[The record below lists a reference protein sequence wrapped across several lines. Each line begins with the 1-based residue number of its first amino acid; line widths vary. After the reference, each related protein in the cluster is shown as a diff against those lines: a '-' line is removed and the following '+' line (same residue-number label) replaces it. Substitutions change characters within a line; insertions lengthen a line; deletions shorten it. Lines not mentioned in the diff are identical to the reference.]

1 MIPENTKQ
9 SRKNWMLFN
18 TLALLIIF
26 AASSFASLGPYQ
38 WWHFKQ
44 FWYPVLGAALM
55 TCYIC
60 FGLKNNSLEE
70 KVIVAFCVWLVI
82 SRILNGDWFLSTDG
96 MVIFDIALSCMF
108 LTVGLVLPDEKRR
121 KVLDVFAIV
130 SVLIFTFGAI
140 LGIYT
145 SITGNIIPNPLY
157 ESDMCSLSENR
168 LYIFDN
174 NANTSGC
181 WMFICIFFLVYLFF
195 RHKNPF
201 ARILVVLTAMVDYVA
216 LALTASRS
224 SMLGCAVCTAM
235 LVALVAFK
243 YLKVKKTG
251 YKGLTLAVALC
262 VAGPLCYTGF
272 SGARYLVGTAAVK
285 YTESQRAEKA
295 YAEENSARPAYS
307 VEYLSSCVQLSSE
320 TVESDSSQ
328 DNIYKD
334 DRGFSDSGRLPIYKN
349 AIISLK
355 DDPARLFRGCLYD
368 DVMKTSWPYLTRE
381 YAHMHNS
388 YLQVL
393 HFTGIPG
400 LLLVIAFSVLLA
412 IRALKLFFS
421 ENEKADMAVKS
432 LVLFLPGFLIY
443 NMLETSMFALQDFR
457 SISLFLIAGAVI
469 ACTYDYEICPPV
481 VSIVRKKHK

>member
-1 MIPENTKQ
+1 MIPETSKQ
-9 SRKNWMLFN
+9 SHKNWLSFN

-26 AASSFASLGPYQ
+26 AASSFASVGPYQ
-38 WWHFKQ
+38 WWHFQQ

-251 YKGLTLAVALC
+251 YKVLTLAVALC

-272 SGARYLVGTAAVK
+272 SGARHLVGIAAVN
-285 YTESQRAEKA
+285 YTESRQADEV
-295 YAEENSARPAYS
+295 YAQESSSRPAYS
-307 VEYLSSCVQLSSE
+307 TACLSSFIDLSAE
-320 TVESDSSQ
+320 VDEND
-328 DNIYKD
+328 DIYKD
-334 DRGFSDSGRLPIYKN
+334 NRGFSDSGRLPIYE
-349 AIISLK
+349 AGITSLK
-355 DDPARLFRGCLYD
+355 DEPARLFRGCLYD

-400 LLLVIAFSVLLA
+400 FLLVIAFSVLLA

-469 ACTYDYEICPPV
+469 AYTYDYEICPPV